1 MADRN
6 AGPRGSDGSALLRIG
21 TNELFNEPEEAVE
34 DLMETLDV
42 NQYLPTALEWA
53 TNVLLAIVIL
63 IIGYWI
69 AGRLDRL
76 IVRMGERHAQLD
88 STLFT
93 FLGSIAR
100 YVVLA
105 FTFIAVLNRFGVQTA
120 SIVAL
125 LGAAGLAIGLA
136 LQGAMTNL
144 AAGVMLMI
152 FRPYKVGDFV
162 EVAGLFGLVDGIDLF
177 TTNLKTFD
185 NQHVI
190 VPNGNIWGERIVN
203 HSHHPVRG
211 VDMHF
216 GISYDSDID
225 LARRTIDDVLSAHPH
240 VLADPAPFIEI
251 ETLNNSS
258 VDFLVRP
265 FCDGGHYFDVLY
277 SVPEQIKKALDGAG
291 VEIPFPHRK
300 VIVFNG
306 DEPGRPIGAS

>member
-1 MADRN
+1 M
-6 AGPRGSDGSALLRIG
+6 
-21 TNELFNEPEEAVE
+21 NEFIESL
-34 DLMETLDV
+34 DLD
-42 NQYLPTALEWA
+42 QYLPAALDMA
-53 TNVLLAIVIL
+53 TNVLLAVLIL
-63 IIGYWI
+63 IVGYWI
-69 AGRLDRL
+69 AGRVGRL
-76 IVRMGERHAQLD
+76 IVGAGERYAQLD

-105 FTFIAVLNRFGVQTA
+105 FTFIAVLNRFGVETT

-152 FRPYKVGDFV
+152 FRPYKVGDFA
-162 EVAGLFGLVDGIDLF
+162 EVAGIFGLIDGIDLF

-185 NQHVI
+185 NQHII
-190 VPNGNIWGERIVN
+190 VPNGSIWGEKIIN

-211 VDMHF
+211 VDMSF

-225 LARRTIDDVLSAHPH
+225 VARKTIDGVLAAHPH
-240 VLADPAPFIEI
+240 VLKDPAPFVEVS
-251 ETLNNSS
+251 TLNDSS
-258 VDFLVRP
+258 VDFVVRP
-265 FCDGGHYFDVLY
+265 FCEGAHYFDLLF
-277 SVPEQIKKALDGAG
+277 SLPEQIKKALDGAG

-306 DEPGRPIGAS
+306 DKPGQPVGS